1 MANLSNINNI
11 LRVSSSGVGLNK
23 NNTGPSELDI
33 ESSGADMIDMTRTGQ
48 KTYRFAI
55 SGTSAFS
62 LFDVAANA
70 DRLIID
76 SSGNVGI
83 GGSPNAKF
91 SVLESTANTEY
102 ASMGSGSTVARHLK
116 FSGFIANGTNNVGH
130 RLSALNAIALNV
142 AGDDA
147 LYIDNS
153 GNVGIGETS
162 LNSRLIIKN
171 TSANDGIRIHT
182 SDTSEGYLIF
192 RDDSAA
198 SPGAIVYDHSV
209 DMLSFKVNGVS
220 DRVNINS
227 SGNVGINDD
236 IGRGKLAIKTSG
248 SFTTDSNDN
257 DFSGVNIVMKTGNTA
272 TNAVGSGMVWLKG
285 GNDSRKVAAITNYI
299 YGDTDQSGLNF
310 YVQQTTS
317 GSSAALTEAMRINS
331 SGNVGIGT
339 GSPNN
344 LLNLSRNVAN
354 GDVATYIQ
362 NFNADVGS
370 TNETASVKF
379 AHGNDGVVGYVGGKL
394 VCGKEGDFET
404 SIANIKG
411 NLQFYTASGT
421 SLDSD
426 VNNIERMRINSS
438 GNVGIG
444 VTPNAS
450 YSKLQVKAPASSY
463 GFDLIGR
470 DAGVNGESQITFWN
484 SNQTTQLAA
493 IFNIADNLG
502 FTTGTTERMRITS
515 DGKIGLNTSSFAPT
529 ISNQLKL
536 GDMGSGVVGEVLDAS
551 VVNGA
556 ARMIICSGGATGQVP
571 ILSLRHYSAAYGI
584 DIWMYWASPWNTY
597 IDNRHPSSGFIFR
610 NNCNASGGENA
621 LMEISGTGRILMH
634 GLDGKTQVH
643 PDVSYR
649 TSDGELFYQTSS
661 IRYKKDIVNLENS
674 LNKIDSLRPVRFT
687 DINTN
692 EPSFGL
698 IAEETNE
705 IIPDVVFTKDEQIE
719 GISYSNLTPFL
730 IKAIQEL
737 KADNDSLKAR
747 IETLE
752 NN

>member
-76 SSGNVGI
+76 SSGN
-83 GGSPNAKF
+83 
-91 SVLESTANTEY
+91 STFA
-102 ASMGSGSTVARHLK
+102 
-116 FSGFIANGTNNVGH
+116 
-130 RLSALNAIALNV
+130 
-142 AGDDA
+142 
-147 LYIDNS
+147 
-153 GNVGIGETS
+153 GNVGIGAAASDGNLHVRKTGVNTGITNVLMNANFADGSNGTGLSIGYRTDETTAVIAARTATGNIAFYS
-162 LNSRLIIKN
+162 YDGGWSESMRIKN
-171 TSANDGIRIHT
+171 NGSVGIGTDSPGEKLEVAGNVGVNGFITHNGDSGTFMGWSANDTNVFYTAGNERMRI
-182 SDTSEGYLIF
+182 
-192 RDDSAA
+192 DS
-198 SPGAIVYDHSV
+198 
-209 DMLSFKVNGVS
+209 N
-220 DRVNINS
+220 
-227 SGNVGINDD
+227 GNVGIAWSSPSDF
-236 IGRGKLAIKTSG
+236 TSVNADNLVVGPGTG
-248 SFTTDSNDN
+248 SNGITV
-257 DFSGVNIVMKTGNTA
+257 FSA
-272 TNAVGSGMVWLKG
+272 TNAYGQLAFADGTGTNDQYKG
-285 GNDSRKVAAITNYI
+285 LIQYAHPDDSMRLFTAN
-299 YGDTDQSGLNF
+299 
-310 YVQQTTS
+310 
-317 GSSAALTEAMRINS
+317 TEKMRIQS
-331 SGNVGIGT
+331 DGNVGIGT
-339 GSPNN
+339 SSPTN
-344 LLNLSRNVAN
+344 LLTINDPNAN
-354 GDVATYIQ
+354 GSITDTIPSWWGLVIDRAYSTSSSAAIAVIGGTVATGSSGRLYLGNSDDVDNSYIDGGANQ
-362 NFNADVGS
+362 LH
-370 TNETASVKF
+370 F
-379 AHGNDGVVGYVGGKL
+379 AVGGEK
-394 VCGKEGDFET
+394 
-404 SIANIKG
+404 
-411 NLQFYTASGT
+411 
-421 SLDSD
+421 
-426 VNNIERMRINSS
+426 
-438 GNVGIG
+438 
-444 VTPNAS
+444 
-450 YSKLQVKAPASSY
+450 
-463 GFDLIGR
+463 
-470 DAGVNGESQITFWN
+470 
-484 SNQTTQLAA
+484 
-493 IFNIADNLG
+493 
-502 FTTGTTERMRITS
+502 MRITS

-705 IIPDVVFTKDEQIE
+705 IIPDVVFTKDEQVE